1 MFGSMPWCCFRWH
14 KLLPRLTPR
23 NCYKVDSL
31 NYLID
36 EFTPL
41 LSPKVIVAGLPREKF
56 PTEANLCGHQC
67 FSVVAQATQDPPKA
81 SPRNNFIEQ
90 LKLLLK

>member
-1 MFGSMPWCCFRWH
+1 M
-14 KLLPRLTPR
+14 PR

-41 LSPKVIVAGLPREKF
+41 FSPKVIVAGLPRENF

-67 FSVVAQATQDPPKA
+67 FSVFAQATQDSPKA
-81 SPRNNFIEQ
+81 SPRKKFIEQ